1 MTDYR
6 RQPPMPE
13 ADVVIV
19 PTIPEWEEHA
29 NDYLALG
36 KAITVDLDLSAV
48 ALDRGVPHAGSDIP
62 DFVPLGF
69 LIYLGVKLTDAAV
82 DALVDR
88 IMRIVIERGKTR
100 WWTKGKKVEGRI
112 YGPDGEVLRKMTWE
126 STEGEREWINRD

>member
-1 MTDYR
+1 VTDYR
-6 RQPPMPE
+6 GQPARPE
-13 ADVVIV
+13 ADVVII

-29 NDYLALG
+29 DDYLSLSE
-36 KAITVDLDLSAV
+36 AITADLGLSAV

-69 LIYLGVKLTDAAV
+69 LIYLGVKLADTAV

-100 WWTKGKKVEGRI
+100 WWTKGKQVEGRI
-112 YGPDGEVLRKMTWE
+112 YGPDGEVLRRVTWK
-126 STEGEREWINRD
+126 STEGEREWIDHD